1 MLNNNY
7 LTFGN
12 SIMQKYSGMISRIN
26 PLALVFLQDEEKEEQ
41 TTERPVQI
49 TNVRNYFNH
58 TSYHMYNSVVNRYI
72 HNYNQIVSI
81 LGCNTIYAE
90 SPNFKM
96 DIHPV
101 MLSHTTVLTTEETEA
116 IAKQITERL
125 LQEYMRV
132 DRIQDKTTE
141 ITVRQ
146 LTEGITFDSLKILPL
161 KTREK
166 IVTAIEKEV
175 QEKVLPAVKKEVQ
188 EKALPAIHEQI
199 DHTVLTKDI
208 TRLLQKSVNAVVE
221 QQMGNLPEPVVA
233 ETAVKLTG
241 ELSVR
246 LIRELE
252 KKSVQT
258 GSTTEHI
265 IEKQIEKQT
274 EKHTEKQTEKQVIK
288 HREDINNM
296 LVRQIEPYIMTLAPG
311 ISRSVI
317 RHEIWKICQNEE
329 TVDILMRELQSV
341 AVSTE
346 HNTNTIHMQKAIQAL
361 IHKIATH
368 SDTCRK
374 GKESYAR
381 QIVNRL
387 VPLPVRP
394 VHLEFRQEMSGTREG
409 IVDGG
414 HMQEQSGDKQPGSI
428 VQHRVVKIYKSEQ
441 TTESRYYKHFIDNF
455 IAKTREQRITE
466 VDRSALPA
474 GIIYHQKPKE
484 TVRFLTSDV
493 IRLPLEMLNQPAIS
507 SVQDQTL
514 KNEIAVRVLDDIENS
529 EYHYPEHTQRRVI
542 HRSVPDFKAQL
553 HTDSRQ
559 TIIFSQ
565 GKESIITYNQKTPEL
580 AMLVQKTPESTMLVQ
595 ERPEPAMSVQEK
607 PEPVAGMIPIGL
619 IHKQE
624 EKRKEEHEREKQDS
638 LQNQTGTATVQPDI
652 IFTQEVVTRENI
664 EQVVTE
670 QIQAKQQTMAT
681 GQSQGNGIGQ
691 SFPGQSM
698 SGQSL
703 QGPVIMGQS
712 VMGQSV
718 MGQAG
723 GMPDPGVER
732 MISESVS
739 RHLDKN
745 VKEISRQVY
754 QTLARQIKKEQERRG
769 L

>member
-1 MLNNNY
+1 M
-7 LTFGN
+7 
-12 SIMQKYSGMISRIN
+12 S
-26 PLALVFLQDEEKEEQ
+26 
-41 TTERPVQI
+41 
-49 TNVRNYFNH
+49 
-58 TSYHMYNSVVNRYI
+58 
-72 HNYNQIVSI
+72 
-81 LGCNTIYAE
+81 
-90 SPNFKM
+90 
-96 DIHPV
+96 
-101 MLSHTTVLTTEETEA
+101 
-116 IAKQITERL
+116 
-125 LQEYMRV
+125 
-132 DRIQDKTTE
+132 
-141 ITVRQ
+141 
-146 LTEGITFDSLKILPL
+146 FDSLKILPL
-161 KTREK
+161 KTRET
-166 IVTAIEKEV
+166 IVKAIEKEV
-175 QEKVLPAVKKEVQ
+175 QEKVLAAVKKEVQ
-188 EKALPAIHEQI
+188 EKVLPAIHEQT
-199 DHTVLTKDI
+199 DQAVLTKDI
-208 TRLLQKSVNAVVE
+208 PRLLQKSVKTVVE
-221 QQMGNLPEPVVA
+221 QQAGNLPEPVVA

-246 LIRELE
+246 LVREFE
-252 KKSVQT
+252 KLSVPAA
-258 GSTTEHI
+258 GETEHI
-265 IEKQIEKQT
+265 
-274 EKHTEKQTEKQVIK
+274 TEKQVEKQTVK
-288 HREDINNM
+288 HREAIINM
-296 LVRQIEPYIMTLAPG
+296 LVRQVEPYIMTLTPG

-317 RHEIWKICQNEE
+317 RHEIWKICQKEE
-329 TVDILMRELQSV
+329 AADILIQELQYAAASK
-341 AVSTE
+341 E
-346 HNTNTIHMQKAIQAL
+346 HTIDTVHIRKTIQTL
-361 IHKIATH
+361 ILKIATH
-368 SDTCRK
+368 TDTCRK

-394 VHLEFRQEMSGTREG
+394 VHLKFRQEMSGTKEG
-409 IVDGG
+409 IVDGDW
-414 HMQEQSGDKQPGSI
+414 MQKHPGDMRPYEKQAYDKQPYDKQPDSV
-428 VQHRVVKIYKSEQ
+428 VQYKEVKIYKNELR
-441 TTESRYYKHFIDNF
+441 TENRYYKHFIDNF
-455 IAKTREQRITE
+455 IQNTREQKITE
-466 VDRSALPA
+466 ADRSTLPA

-514 KNEIAVRVLDDIENS
+514 KNEIAVRVLDDMENS

-565 GKESIITYNQKTPEL
+565 GKESVITYNQKTPEL
-580 AMLVQKTPESTMLVQ
+580 AMLVQKTPELAMLVQ
-595 ERPEPAMSVQEK
+595 ERTEPAMSVQERPK
-607 PEPVAGMIPIGL
+607 PVAGMIPIGL

-624 EKRKEEHEREKQDS
+624 EKLKEEHEREKQDS
-638 LQNQTGTATVQPDI
+638 LQNQTGTATVQQDI

-664 EQVVTE
+664 EQVMTE
-670 QIQAKQQTMAT
+670 QIQAKQQTMAA

-691 SFPGQSM
+691 SFTGQSM

-703 QGPVIMGQS
+703 QGPVIMGQSVMGQS